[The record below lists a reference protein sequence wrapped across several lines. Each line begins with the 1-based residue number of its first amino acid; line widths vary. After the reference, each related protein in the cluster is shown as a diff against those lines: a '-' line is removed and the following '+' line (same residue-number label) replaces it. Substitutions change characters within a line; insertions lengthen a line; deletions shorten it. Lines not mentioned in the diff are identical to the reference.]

1 MCAQVIEIT
10 EAHRA
15 DRILQCRCASCTAS
29 GLFARRFTVALAAI
43 LGCSLA
49 VACSSETEGDEDASQ
64 AEALSTDPNR
74 AYSANGRD
82 EEISVPPA
90 GTMLVELSQPELLVQ
105 LEGEGRGAAQ
115 VFGVPGRQD
124 NAALHAASP
133 TYRDVVKSLSDDL
146 AALAQAEPKL
156 TTQVIAG
163 RPRLFN
169 AGWLTSK
176 YASFDLVGVVNR
188 IDRKDMGAPSCG
200 EVRFVYRL
208 AYAKAMGNA
217 VTFSRLPFFLNVVY
231 ALPQGDCARAAKA
244 FEVPD
249 GLNSP
254 ADYVQYLTQGPLS
267 SSRMSLKQVEV
278 NGQVVRVPSESKTD
292 MGGAAEYFLRVFQL
306 QGNRAVLRP
315 LENTPDVARLR
326 ADENL
331 RGELLGWIKSNVR
344 GIDEG
349 TAVMPEKFAAT
360 KAGSFTTFGS
370 ARMSNKLFSSLFSAQ
385 ELADANLSDTR
396 LVASAQGLLFR
407 LDDMTCVGCH
417 QGRSVAGFHLLGKER
432 GTRMNPLNAL
442 RVHGSPHYLAELV
455 NRKAYFADLARG
467 AEDKLRRTS
476 FHPAVGTRATVGTHC
491 VMPQDQGAFRNTWSC
506 EAGSSCVALAK
517 NSRAGVDLGV
527 CLPEREGFAGLP
539 CLAGNMTDGAT
550 PRADKLATQN
560 LGCKGAYACL
570 KPEEG
575 TPAGMCVARCKGRL
589 GTMNGDHE
597 ICAYGGGA
605 AFDSCAASGNFA
617 SCIEDSVRPA
627 PRQACDE
634 ENPCREDYMC
644 QRLESLSSRATLTS
658 TPKGKGFCNPTYFI
672 FQMRLDGHPSPN

>member
-1 MCAQVIEIT
+1 M
-10 EAHRA
+10 
-15 DRILQCRCASCTAS
+15 L
-29 GLFARRFTVALAAI
+29 ARRFTVALAAI

-49 VACSSETEGDEDASQ
+49 VACGSEPEGDDASQ
-64 AEALSTDPNR
+64 AEALTTDPNR

-82 EEISVPPA
+82 EAIAVPAA

-105 LEGEGRGAAQ
+105 LEGEGRGVAQ
-115 VFGVPGRQD
+115 VFGVPGRLD
-124 NAALHAASP
+124 NAALYAASS

-156 TTQVIAG
+156 TTQVVSG

-176 YASFDLVGVVNR
+176 FASFDLVGVVNR

-208 AYAKAMGNA
+208 AYAKSIGNA
-217 VTFSRLPFFLNVVY
+217 VTFSRLPFFFNVVY
-231 ALPQGDCARAAKA
+231 AVPQGDCGRVARS
-244 FEVPD
+244 FEVPA
-249 GLNSP
+249 GVNSS
-254 ADYVQYLTQGPLS
+254 ADYVRYLTQGPLS
-267 SSRMSLKQVEV
+267 PSSMRLKQVEV

-292 MGGAAEYFLRVFQL
+292 MGGAAEYFLRVFGL
-306 QGNRAVLRP
+306 QGERATLRP

-326 ADENL
+326 ADAGL
-331 RGELLGWIKSNVR
+331 RGELLGWIKANVR

-360 KAGSFTTFGS
+360 KGGSFTTFGS
-370 ARMSNKLFSSLFSAQ
+370 ARMSNKLFSSLFTAQ
-385 ELADANLSDTR
+385 ELADADLSGTR
-396 LVASAQGLLFR
+396 LLATASGLLFR

-442 RVHGSPHYLAELV
+442 RVHGSPHYLAELI
-455 NRKAYFADLARG
+455 NRKAYFEGMARG

-476 FHPAVGTRATVGTHC
+476 FHPAVGESATVGTHC
-491 VMPQDQGAFRNTWSC
+491 VMPQDQGNFRSTWSC
-506 EAGSSCVALAK
+506 DAGTKCVALAK

-539 CLAGNMTDGAT
+539 CLGGTMTDGSS
-550 PRADKLATQN
+550 PRADKLATHN

-575 TPAGMCVARCKGRL
+575 TPAGMCVARCQGKL
-589 GTMNGDHE
+589 GTMNGAHE

-617 SCIEDSVRPA
+617 SCIENSVRPA
-627 PRQACDE
+627 PRQACDD

-644 QRLESLSSRATLTS
+644 QRLESLSSSSTLTS

-672 FQMRLDGHPSPN
+672 FQMRLDGHPSPT